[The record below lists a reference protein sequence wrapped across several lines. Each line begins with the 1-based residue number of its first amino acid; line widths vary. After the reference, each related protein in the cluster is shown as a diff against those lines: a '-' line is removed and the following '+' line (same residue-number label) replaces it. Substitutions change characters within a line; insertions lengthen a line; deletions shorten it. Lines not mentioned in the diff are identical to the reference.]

1 MSSFSEQTVKSSDGF
16 FFLFKKYILPP
27 HNRLIQR
34 LRGKIESMHILEV
47 EWVALSMVFGTR

>member
-1 MSSFSEQTVKSSDGF
+1 MIFVVVVV
-16 FFLFKKYILPP
+16 FLFKKYILPP

-47 EWVALSMVFGTR
+47 EWVALSMVFGTQ